1 MIDVDITGQLI
12 PNLLTVLVQLCS
24 TLVLFLLAKKFL
36 WKSVKNWLD
45 ARADKMQSDLE
56 TSEKAKQDALSDRE
70 NAKNQLNEA
79 AKKSKYACRIGVK
92 NGAIKLNTLPFTLVN
107 KPTIELEIH

>member
-45 ARADKMQSDLE
+45 ARTS
-56 TSEKAKQDALSDRE
+56 SEKLNNRIQKISDGYVE
-70 NAKNQLNEA
+70 EDNKE
-79 AKKSKYACRIGVK
+79 KY
-92 NGAIKLNTLPFTLVN
+92 N
-107 KPTIELEIH
+107 

>member
-45 ARADKMQSDLE
+45 ARADKM
-56 TSEKAKQDALSDRE
+56 LS
-70 NAKNQLNEA
+70 L
-79 AKKSKYACRIGVK
+79 
-92 NGAIKLNTLPFTLVN
+92 
-107 KPTIELEIH
+107 IHI